1 MLKTST
7 LFLVINETNTQKI
20 NKDAEDLNNIS
31 PIWLKCIY
39 TKLHL
44 TIVYNTLHNTFF
56 SSGHS
61 PRDHIPDYK
70 IHLSKPNITETI
82 QSLYC
87 DSFTNECLFGYLL
100 GFWYTL
106 MMTLIF
112 SSVQSLSHVQLFAT
126 PWIVAL

>member
-7 LFLVINETNTQKI
+7 LFLAINETNTQKI
-20 NKDAEDLNNIS
+20 NKDVEGLNSMS

-61 PRDHIPDYK
+61 PGDHILDHK
-70 IHLSKPNITETI
+70 IHLSKLNITETI

-100 GFWYTL
+100 GF
-106 MMTLIF
+106 
-112 SSVQSLSHVQLFAT
+112 
-126 PWIVAL
+126 